1 MLTTRSNDSGVLQ
14 RLIEPGPIRYLRM
27 ASNKFAVGLV
37 VALALLPLSAAALE
51 ATVPEVASLRYMG
64 GPSGGPCSG
73 PLLSET
79 GRFLSYAC
87 LAADVVTNDGNNRS
101 DTFLFDRVAGVTER
115 VSIDSN
121 EQEHFYDSF
130 SGFPSP
136 EGRWVAFGSY
146 APLHPDLS
154 FPYLQFGFYNP
165 FIRDRLSG
173 TTELIARDVSGGY
186 PPQSR
191 SAVLYG
197 ISYAAR
203 LALLSTE
210 SNLLTPVPPPVPRP
224 YQLYLRN
231 WNTGALELVT
241 ATPSGGFSSLGATS
255 GALAPDGSRV
265 AFLSSG
271 NDLGPSNPTGT
282 EQLMLFDR
290 QAGTIRR
297 LSFTA
302 SGGEFAGNP
311 YYQTNAGVFSGDGK
325 LLALAADSDELAGNG
340 AVGRL
345 DTYVVHT
352 DTGQYELI
360 STGYGGTSPNNAS
373 FSPSISSDG
382 RYVSF
387 ASRASNL
394 LATPQLPGVY
404 VKDRWTGE
412 LVNISA
418 SLGAPGFQ
426 EISNVSVSG
435 DGSTV
440 AFDWRFPDSYPIL
453 GGRTLV
459 YTVQLRG
466 ASVSSSVAVPAL
478 SWTALLAL
486 LVGMLKLALAQF
498 RPRDACAVAS
508 GASGPNQGE
517 GVAVACDPWEIRGN
531 KRLCVQGRDRVEAAI
546 RALAQGPSCPTGT
559 RCEK

>member
-1 MLTTRSNDSGVLQ
+1 
-14 RLIEPGPIRYLRM
+14 M
-27 ASNKFAVGLV
+27 ASTKF
-37 VALALLPLSAAALE
+37 VACLALTLLPLSAAALE
-51 ATVPEVASLRYMG
+51 ATAPEVASLRYVG

-79 GRFLSYAC
+79 GRFLSFAYV
-87 LAADVVTNDGNNRS
+87 AADVVVSDGNNRS
-101 DTFLFDRVAGVTER
+101 DTFLFDRVAGVTGR

-121 EQEHFYDSF
+121 EQERLYDSF
-130 SGFPSP
+130 SGFPSLD
-136 EGRWVAFGSY
+136 GRWVAFGSY
-146 APLHPDLS
+146 APLHPALS

-165 FIRDRLSG
+165 FLRDRLTG
-173 TTELIARDVSGGY
+173 TTELLARDVNGGY
-186 PPQSR
+186 APQSR
-191 SAVLYG
+191 SSVLYG
-197 ISYAAR
+197 IAYTAR

-210 SNLLTPVPPPVPRP
+210 SNLLTPMPPPVPRP

-231 WNTGALELVT
+231 WHTGALELVT
-241 ATPSGGFSSLGATS
+241 ATPSGGFSGLSATS
-255 GALAPDGSRV
+255 GALSPDGGRV

-290 QAGTIRR
+290 QTGTIRR

-302 SGGEFAGNP
+302 SGGGFAGNP

-325 LLALAADSDELAGNG
+325 LFAFAADSDELVGNG

-360 STGYGGTSPNNAS
+360 STGYGGASPNNAS
-373 FSPSISSDG
+373 FSPSVSSDG
-382 RYVSF
+382 RYVAF

-412 LVNISA
+412 LINISA

-440 AFDWRFPDSYPIL
+440 AFAWRFPDNYPVL

-459 YTVQLRG
+459 YTMQLRG
-466 ASVSSSVAVPAL
+466 TPISSPVAMPAL
-478 SWTALLAL
+478 SRVALLTL
-486 LVGMLKLALAQF
+486 LVGRTDTL
-498 RPRDACAVAS
+498 R
-508 GASGPNQGE
+508 
-517 GVAVACDPWEIRGN
+517 
-531 KRLCVQGRDRVEAAI
+531 
-546 RALAQGPSCPTGT
+546 
-559 RCEK
+559 